1 MLNLLIPQEKIA
13 EVRERTDL
21 KALVE
26 NYVRL
31 KRVGASFK
39 GLCPFHSEK
48 SPSFYVHPQ
57 RQFYHCFGCKASG
70 DAIRF
75 VKELEG
81 LDFVEAVRTLAE
93 RAGVEIPEYDRKA
106 DSAYRQRRAKEE
118 RLVALMDATAG
129 FFCTQLKTSEAA
141 QEELDE
147 RGISADIAE
156 RFRLGYAP
164 DAWDGLCNW
173 LRKEGWSPGDAE
185 ALGLIV
191 PRRSGRGY
199 YDRFRHRLMFPVSDH
214 QGRIV
219 AFSGRL
225 LATKEVPDEPGR
237 QGRISDVPPAPQR
250 EPGAKYINSP
260 ESPLYTKG
268 EVLFGLHEARVMI
281 RREGRAIVCEGN
293 FDLLALHHAGLGWA
307 VCPLGTAF
315 TAAHADRL
323 KRVAEEV
330 VLLFDGDAAGQKAVR
345 AAYPM
350 LQAAGLGAKVVTL
363 PRGEDPDSF
372 VRTRG
377 GDQLQKLIRSAPG
390 IHEYLIDEAA
400 AAHAGDPRET
410 AQAIEELGGLMC
422 KIDSPVEARL
432 YVERIAQKFGI
443 ADINA
448 VRSQLR
454 RGAKAALGKKVNREE
469 KKNDRSLHT
478 IPKNRVKPPRP
489 SAGRLTLKHELVGAL
504 LDNPQLYSS
513 PSATELES
521 LLGEA
526 DATGE
531 IDHGLLAVFRAGRD
545 SDGTSAM
552 ALLDALGEQIDE
564 DLGNWLAERLAVQRY
579 DDDVAKQVLEEG
591 VPRLRKQTIEW
602 KLPALARQIQSARRQ
617 GNEALARQLTQEREE
632 LRRAF
637 TQAAN

>member
-1 MLNLLIPQEKIA
+1 MIPQEKIA

-48 SPSFYVHPQ
+48 TPSFYVHPA

-75 VKELEG
+75 VRELEG
-81 LDFVEAVRTLAE
+81 LDFSEAVRSLAE
-93 RAGVEIPEYDRKA
+93 RAGIEIPDYDRKA

-118 RLVALMDATAG
+118 RLVALMDAAAG
-129 FFCTQLKTSEAA
+129 FFCSQLKSSEVA
-141 QEELDE
+141 LDE
-147 RGISADIAE
+147 LEARNISQDIAE

-164 DAWDGLCNW
+164 DAWDGLCSW
-173 LRKEGWSPGDAE
+173 LRKEGWSPADAE

-191 PRRSGRGY
+191 ARRSGSGY

-225 LATKEVPDEPGR
+225 LDPKKVPDEPGR

-268 EVLFGLHEARVMI
+268 EVLFGLHEGRVMI

-293 FDLLALHHAGLGWA
+293 FDLLALHQAGLGWA

-315 TAAHADRL
+315 TAAHAERL

-330 VLLFDGDAAGQKAVR
+330 VLVFDGDAAGQQAVR
-345 AAYPM
+345 AAYP
-350 LQAAGLGAKVVTL
+350 LIQEAGLGAKVVTL
-363 PRGEDPDSF
+363 PKGEDPDSF
-372 VRTRG
+372 VRNRG
-377 GDQLQKLIRSAPG
+377 ADPLQKLIRSAPG

-422 KIDSPVEARL
+422 RIDSPVEARL

-454 RGAKAALGKKVNREE
+454 RGAKAALGKKVNRED
-469 KKNDRSLHT
+469 KKNDRSVHT
-478 IPKNRVKPPRP
+478 IPKNRVKPRRP
-489 SAGRLTLKHELVGAL
+489 SAGKPTLKHELVGAL
-504 LDNPQLYSS
+504 LDNPELYSS
-513 PSATELES
+513 PFSAELET
-521 LLGEA
+521 LLAEENEHGEV
-526 DATGE
+526 E
-531 IDHGLLAVFRAGRD
+531 QGLLAVFRAGRD
-545 SDGTSAM
+545 SGGKSAVV
-552 ALLDALGEQIDE
+552 LLEALGDQVDE
-564 DLGNWLAERLAVQRY
+564 EVRDWLQARLAVQRY
-579 DDDVAKQVLEEG
+579 DGELAKQVLQEG

-602 KLPALARQIQSARRQ
+602 KLPVLARQIQSARRE
-617 GNEALARQLTQEREE
+617 GNEALARSLTQEREE

-637 TQAAN
+637 SQAAN